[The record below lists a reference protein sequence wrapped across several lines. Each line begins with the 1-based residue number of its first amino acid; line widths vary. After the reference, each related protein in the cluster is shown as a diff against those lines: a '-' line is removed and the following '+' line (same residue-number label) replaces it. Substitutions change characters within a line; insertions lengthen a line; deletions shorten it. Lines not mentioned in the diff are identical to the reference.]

1 MKNIFLVLILFSM
14 GCSLL
19 KTTETS
25 TNKTSASASD
35 QKNVKL
41 NEEQIAQESFN
52 SVKFT
57 ADSSEDFY
65 RIFVWPK
72 GKFSYSSEHGFEG
85 EAEHLLITGRS
96 KNVQKTKEDL
106 SRTTQSKTNLAVNV
120 QQDAKAQRT
129 INQQNKRSFLEGK
142 MLILTFL
149 LFSIGV
155 FVVWKWWK
163 RS

>member
-1 MKNIFLVLILFSM
+1 M

-25 TNKTSASASD
+25 VNKASASASD

-72 GKFSYSSEHGFEG
+72 GKFSYSAEHGFEG

-106 SRTTQSKTNLAVNV
+106 AQTTQSKTNLAVNV

-129 INQQNKRSFLEGK
+129 INQQNKRNFLEGK